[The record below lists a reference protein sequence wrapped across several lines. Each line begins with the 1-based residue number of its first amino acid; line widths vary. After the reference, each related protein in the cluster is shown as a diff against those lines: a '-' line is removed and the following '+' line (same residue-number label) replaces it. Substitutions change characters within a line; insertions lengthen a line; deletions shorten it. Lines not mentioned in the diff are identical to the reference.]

1 MTMHSAF
8 AHPVDDAQQT
18 FRAVLS
24 AMAEPLLPRA
34 LPVLPPALP
43 GLKASAAALLYTLA
57 DQDVRVWLPALPD
70 DTIASLR
77 FHTGIRVAELPEE
90 ADFIVIAAGM
100 PLPDLM
106 SLKAGSAEYPDRSA
120 TLLIEVDG
128 FGADQVEGS
137 GPGFAAPRRFGA
149 AGLPKDF
156 WREWQRNHARFPLG
170 VDAMLIS
177 DTHVAGLPRSVRI
190 REG

>member
-1 MTMHSAF
+1 MHSAF

-57 DQDVRVWLPALPD
+57 DQDARVWLPALPD

-77 FHTGIRVAELPEE
+77 FYTGMRVAELPEE
-90 ADFIVIAAGM
+90 ADFIVITTGM

-170 VDAMLIS
+170 VDAMLIA
-177 DTHVAGLPRSVRI
+177 DTHIAGLPRSARI

>member
-1 MTMHSAF
+1 MTMRSAF
-8 AHPVDDAQQT
+8 AHPVDDAQRT
-18 FRAVLS
+18 FRAALS
-24 AMAEPLLPRA
+24 AMAEPLSPRA
-34 LPVLPPALP
+34 LPILPPALP
-43 GLKASAAALLYTLA
+43 GLKASTAAALYTLA
-57 DQDVRVWLPALPD
+57 DQDVRVWLPTLPD
-70 DTIASLR
+70 ETVSSLR
-77 FHTGIRVAELPEE
+77 FHTGMRLADLPED
-90 ADFIVIAAGM
+90 ADFIIIAAGM

-128 FGADQVEGS
+128 FAADQVEGS

-149 AGLPKDF
+149 AGLPKNF

-170 VDAMLIS
+170 VDVVLIS
-177 DTHVAGLPRSVRI
+177 DTHIAGLPRSVRI

>member
-1 MTMHSAF
+1 MLTAF
-8 AHPVDDAQQT
+8 AQPVDDAQRT
-18 FRAVLS
+18 FRALLS
-24 AMAEPLLPRA
+24 TMAEPLLPRA

-43 GLKASAAALLYTLA
+43 GLKAATAALLYTLA

-70 DTIASLR
+70 DTVASLR
-77 FHTGIRVAELPEE
+77 FHTGMRLADLPEH

-100 PLPDLM
+100 PLPDLT

-120 TLLIEVDG
+120 TLLIEMDG
-128 FGADQVEGS
+128 FNQEQVEGS

-149 AGLPKDF
+149 AGLSAGF
-156 WREWQRNHARFPLG
+156 WQAWQDNHARFPLG
-170 VDAMLIS
+170 VDAVLIS
-177 DTHVAGLPRSVRI
+177 DTHIAGLPRSVRI

>member
-1 MTMHSAF
+1 MRSAF
-8 AHPVDDAQQT
+8 AHPVDDAQRT
-18 FRAVLS
+18 FRAALS
-24 AMAEPLLPRA
+24 AMAEPLLPRP
-34 LPVLPPALP
+34 LPVLPPVLP
-43 GLKASAAALLYTLA
+43 GLQAATAALLYTLA

-70 DTIASLR
+70 ETVSSLR
-77 FHTGIRVAELPEE
+77 FHTGMRLADLPED
-90 ADFIVIAAGM
+90 ADFIIIAAGM

-128 FGADQVEGS
+128 FAADQVEGS

-149 AGLPKDF
+149 AGLSAGF
-156 WREWQRNHARFPLG
+156 WKAWQDNHVRFPLG
-170 VDAMLIS
+170 VDAVLIS
-177 DTHVAGLPRSVRI
+177 DTHIAGLPRSARI

>member
-1 MTMHSAF
+1 MKMLTAF
-8 AHPVDDAQQT
+8 AQPVDDAQQT
-18 FRAVLS
+18 FRILLS

-43 GLKASAAALLYTLA
+43 GLQAGIAALLYTLA
-57 DQDVRVWLPALPD
+57 DQDVSVWLPALPD
-70 DTIASLR
+70 ETVSSLR
-77 FHTGIRVAELPEE
+77 FHTGMRMTDLPEQ

-120 TLLIEVDG
+120 TLLIEVAS
-128 FGADQVEGS
+128 FAEDQVEGS
-137 GPGFAAPRRFGA
+137 GPGFAMPRRFGA
-149 AGLPKDF
+149 AGLPSGF
-156 WREWQRNHARFPLG
+156 WAEWQRNHARFPLG

-177 DTHVAGLPRSVRI
+177 DTHIAGLPRSARI

>member
-1 MTMHSAF
+1 MRSAF
-8 AHPVDDAQQT
+8 SQPVDDAQQT

-43 GLKASAAALLYTLA
+43 GLQAGTAALLYTLA
-57 DQDVRVWLPALPD
+57 DQGVSVWLPALPD
-70 DTIASLR
+70 ETISSLR
-77 FHTGIRVAELPEE
+77 FHTGMRMTDLPEQ

-100 PLPDLM
+100 PLPDIM

-120 TLLIEVDG
+120 TLLIEVDD
-128 FGADQVEGS
+128 FGADQVEGG
-137 GPGFAAPRRFGA
+137 GPGFAAPRHFGA
-149 AGLPKDF
+149 AGLPKGF

-170 VDAMLIS
+170 VDAVLIAN
-177 DTHVAGLPRSVRI
+177 THIAGLPRSARI

>member
-1 MTMHSAF
+1 MLTAF
-8 AHPVDDAQQT
+8 TQPVDDAQQT
-18 FRAVLS
+18 FRALLD
-24 AMAEPLLPRA
+24 AMAAPLSPRA
-34 LPVLPPALP
+34 LPILPPALP
-43 GLKASAAALLYTLA
+43 GLKAATAALLYTLA
-57 DQDVRVWLPALPD
+57 DQEVRVWLPALPG
-70 DTIASLR
+70 DTVASLR
-77 FHTGIRVAELPEE
+77 FHTGMRVAELPEQ

-106 SLKAGSAEYPDRSA
+106 RLKAGSAEYPDRSA

-128 FGADQVEGS
+128 FGEDQVEGC

-170 VDAMLIS
+170 VDAMLIA
-177 DTHVAGLPRSVRI
+177 DTHIAGLPRSVRI
-190 REG
+190 QEG